1 MYMDDEFIAQKCLR
15 ICIYRFEVLGII
27 QYKTNTALNN
37 QKFLVCSPKDD
48 DEEQDNRPIL

>member
-37 QKFLVCSPKDD
+37 QTFLVCSPKDD